1 MGVREEHRLRLF
13 KNRGLRKILGS
24 QSGKVPIEWRE
35 DYVKGHI
42 QKTGEVHTGFCWG
55 NLRERDHLE
64 DQGIDGSILK

>member
-1 MGVREEHRLRLF
+1 MGVREEHRLRAF

-24 QSGKVPIEWRE
+24 QRGRVPIEWRE

-42 QKTGEVHTGFCWG
+42 QKTEVHTGFCWG

-64 DQGIDGSILK
+64 DRRIDGSILK